1 MSSLCQRPHVALFQV
16 ETTPPL
22 NQQIGALT
30 LPEAVFCK
38 VQKMYKYTVS
48 YILHQK
54 ENIPNPLH
62 FASKGGLSK
71 SVTLHF
77 ASKRRP
83 TKSVPVCM
91 QGRTYQICSFCF
103 KGRTY
108 QICYFLHQRE
118 DLPNLLHFVSKGGLT
133 KSVTI
138 CIKGRP

>member
-1 MSSLCQRPHVALFQV
+1 VALFQV
-16 ETTPPL
+16 KTTPPL

-54 ENIPNPLH
+54 ENIPSPLH

-71 SVTLHF
+71 SVTFHF

-91 QGRTYQICSFCF
+91 
-103 KGRTY
+103 
-108 QICYFLHQRE
+108 
-118 DLPNLLHFVSKGGLT
+118 KGGLT
-133 KSVTI
+133 KSVHFASKRGLTKSVTF
-138 CIKGRP
+138 CIKGRFCQICYILHQGGLTKSVTFCIKGRT